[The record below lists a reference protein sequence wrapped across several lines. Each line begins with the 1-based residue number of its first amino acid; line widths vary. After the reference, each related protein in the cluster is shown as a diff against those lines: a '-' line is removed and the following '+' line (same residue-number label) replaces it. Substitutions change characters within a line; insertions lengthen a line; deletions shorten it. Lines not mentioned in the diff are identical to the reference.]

1 MHDGWQWVQP
11 MGQFAGME
19 KVRSGT
25 AMKGAME
32 GVLELFLFPPHTNR
46 EPEETI
52 CSQGI

>member
-1 MHDGWQWVQP
+1 MHDGWQTVQP
-11 MGQFAGME
+11 MGQFAALE

-25 AMKGAME
+25 AMKGGVE
-32 GVLELFLFPPHTNR
+32 RVLELFLFPPHANL